1 MQKPL
6 LYTIGHSNR
15 SIQEFLELLEA
26 HGIKKVIDI
35 RTIPKSRHNPQF
47 NQPELR
53 NSLKRGHVRYAYMK
67 KLGGLRHAQK
77 DSINDGWI
85 NASFRGFADYMQTDD
100 FDAGLQRL
108 ENEARKQPITIMCAE
123 AVPWRCH
130 RSMIADALTVSGWN
144 VRHIMSRKT
153 ANLHK
158 RTSFLRVRRGKLTY
172 PASAL

>member
-15 SIQEFLELLEA
+15 PIQEFLELLEA

-47 NQPELR
+47 NQSDLR
-53 NSLKRGHVRYAYMK
+53 VSLKRAHIRYEHMK
-67 KLGGLRHAQK
+67 KLGGLRHAHK
-77 DSINDGWI
+77 DSLNGGWI
-85 NASFRGFADYMQTDD
+85 NASFRGFADYMQTTD
-100 FDAGLQRL
+100 FETGLSRL
-108 ENEARKQPITIMCAE
+108 EKEAQKHTVAIMCAE

-130 RSMIADALTVSGWN
+130 RSMIADALTVRGWV
-144 VRHIMSRKT
+144 VRHIQSRRT
-153 ANLHK
+153 ARLHK
-158 RTSFLRVRRGKLTY
+158 RTGFLRIRNGVLTY